1 MRRIPGRLVGMTLD
15 HNDRRAYTLTLQARE
30 QHIRRE
36 HATSNICTNH
46 ALIALAATVYMA
58 HMGAGGMR
66 AVAEVSVQRAHHLA
80 HLLASVDGLS
90 LANPSTPFLWEFVL
104 RTPNS
109 AAAFARSLR
118 ERGIVAGLPL
128 GYFDARAR
136 QRAAGL
142 LHRIDLAAGDRSIR
156 GGCGR
161 RGCVG
166 AHRCDGTR
174 MNETI
179 PVRSARRTMGGG
191 RAARLRAEHQ
201 LHERTRCHR
210 SRCSRDGTA
219 RPRFPSRSC
228 GSTPPTVPAV
238 PEAVLA
244 RHFGR
249 LARRNHNLHEGMYP
263 LGSCTMKYNPVVD
276 EQLAW
281 LDGFAQLH
289 PYQDEDDTQG
299 ALQLMWELDRMLASI
314 TGMARMSLQPA
325 AGAHGEWTGLRM
337 IQAYHANRGDTART
351 RVLIPDSAHGTNPAS
366 AAACGLEVVTVKSNH
381 DGTVDVEDFSSH
393 LDATVAA
400 VMLTN
405 PNTLGVFEKDI
416 VEIAKLAH
424 DAGAL
429 VYYDG
434 ANLNALVGMARPGD
448 MGFDVVHLNLH
459 KTFSTP
465 HGGGGPGAGPVGV
478 GERLIDF
485 LPTPTV
491 ERDGDR
497 FFLDYRRPK
506 SVGKVRSYYGNFGM
520 LVRAYAYIRAYG
532 DHLPWVARDAVLNA
546 RYLQS
551 QLNGLFAMAV
561 DTPCMHEFVATT
573 KGGRVEGLRAM
584 DVAKRLL
591 DYGVY
596 APTVYFPLTV
606 PEALMFEPT
615 ETEFEAEPRCAGR
628 HLRGDHRPRRRPTS
642 RSCRTRR
649 MRHPVSRVDEVRAA
663 RHPILRWTP

>member
-1 MRRIPGRLVGMTLD
+1 MIDSIP
-15 HNDRRAYTLTLQARE
+15 
-30 QHIRRE
+30 
-36 HATSNICTNH
+36 
-46 ALIALAATVYMA
+46 AA
-58 HMGAGGMR
+58 
-66 AVAEVSVQRAHHLA
+66 S
-80 HLLASVDGLS
+80 
-90 LANPSTPFLWEFVL
+90 
-104 RTPNS
+104 
-109 AAAFARSLR
+109 
-118 ERGIVAGLPL
+118 
-128 GYFDARAR
+128 
-136 QRAAGL
+136 
-142 LHRIDLAAGDRSIR
+142 
-156 GGCGR
+156 
-161 RGCVG
+161 
-166 AHRCDGTR
+166 
-174 MNETI
+174 
-179 PVRSARRTMGGG
+179 
-191 RAARLRAEHQ
+191 RAARWAVDEPLVLELSTDYTGGPAVTAAGVPGSTSATAIPQALLRA
-201 LHERTRCHR
+201 
-210 SRCSRDGTA
+210 
-219 RPRFPSRSC
+219 
-228 GSTPPTVPAV
+228 TPPEVPAV
-238 PEAVLA
+238 PEPVLA

-249 LARRNHNLHEGMYP
+249 LARRNHNLHEGAYP

-289 PYQDEDDTQG
+289 PYQDEDDAQG
-299 ALQLMWELDRMLASI
+299 ALQLMWELDRLLASI

-337 IQAYHANRGDTART
+337 IQAYHADRGDTSRT

-366 AAACGLEVVTVKSNH
+366 AASCGLDVVTVKSNH
-381 DGTVDVEDFSSH
+381 DGTVDVDDFSKH
-393 LDATVAA
+393 LDSSVAA

-416 VEIAKLAH
+416 VDIARLAH
-424 DAGAL
+424 EAGAL

-434 ANLNALVGMARPGD
+434 ANLNALVGVARPGD

-478 GERLIDF
+478 GERLVDF

-491 ERDGDR
+491 EREGDR
-497 FFLDYRRPK
+497 FLLDHKRPK
-506 SVGKVRSYYGNFGM
+506 SIGKVRSYYGNFGM

-551 QLNGLFAMAV
+551 KLAGHFAMAV
-561 DTPCMHEFVATT
+561 DTPCMHEFVASTH
-573 KGGRVEGLRAM
+573 GGPVEGLRAM

-615 ETEFEAEPRCAGR
+615 ETESKRSLDALAEVCVAIIEEAGR
-628 HLRGDHRPRRRPTS
+628 DLAFVQAAPHET
-642 RSCRTRR
+642 
-649 MRHPVSRVDEVRAA
+649 PVSRVDEVRAA
-663 RHPILRWTP
+663 RHPVLRWTP

>member
-1 MRRIPGRLVGMTLD
+1 M
-15 HNDRRAYTLTLQARE
+15 
-30 QHIRRE
+30 
-36 HATSNICTNH
+36 
-46 ALIALAATVYMA
+46 
-58 HMGAGGMR
+58 
-66 AVAEVSVQRAHHLA
+66 
-80 HLLASVDGLS
+80 
-90 LANPSTPFLWEFVL
+90 
-104 RTPNS
+104 
-109 AAAFARSLR
+109 
-118 ERGIVAGLPL
+118 
-128 GYFDARAR
+128 
-136 QRAAGL
+136 
-142 LHRIDLAAGDRSIR
+142 
-156 GGCGR
+156 
-161 RGCVG
+161 
-166 AHRCDGTR
+166 
-174 MNETI
+174 
-179 PVRSARRTMGGG
+179 
-191 RAARLRAEHQ
+191 
-201 LHERTRCHR
+201 
-210 SRCSRDGTA
+210 
-219 RPRFPSRSC
+219 
-228 GSTPPTVPAV
+228 PAV

-289 PYQDEDDTQG
+289 PYQDEEDTQG

-337 IQAYHANRGDTART
+337 IQAYHADRGDTART

-381 DGTVDVEDFSSH
+381 DGTVDVDDFSSH
-393 LDATVAA
+393 LDDTVAA

-416 VEIAKLAH
+416 VEIARLAH

-478 GERLIDF
+478 AERLIDF

-497 FFLDYRRPK
+497 FFLDDERPEERRQGALVLRQLRHAGARIRVHPRVRRP
-506 SVGKVRSYYGNFGM
+506 SAVGRARRGAQRALPAVAARPASSRWRSRR
-520 LVRAYAYIRAYG
+520 RACTSSSPR
-532 DHLPWVARDAVLNA
+532 
-546 RYLQS
+546 
-551 QLNGLFAMAV
+551 
-561 DTPCMHEFVATT
+561 T

-596 APTVYFPLTV
+596 APTVYFPLDGPRSV
-606 PEALMFEPT
+606 DVRADRDGV
-615 ETEFEAEPRCAGR
+615 EAEPRRAR
-628 HLRGDHRPRRRPTS
+628 RTSARRSSRRRSATS

-649 MRHPVSRVDEVRAA
+649 TRPR
-663 RHPILRWTP
+663 

>member
-1 MRRIPGRLVGMTLD
+1 MIDTIPGVTTEAGWAVDEALVFELSTDYTSGPAVTAAGVPMTMQE
-15 HNDRRAYTLTLQARE
+15 TE
-30 QHIRRE
+30 IPE
-36 HATSNICTNH
+36 S
-46 ALIALAATVYMA
+46 
-58 HMGAGGMR
+58 
-66 AVAEVSVQRAHHLA
+66 
-80 HLLASVDGLS
+80 LLR
-90 LANPSTPFLWEFVL
+90 STP
-104 RTPNS
+104 
-109 AAAFARSLR
+109 A
-118 ERGIVAGLPL
+118 
-128 GYFDARAR
+128 
-136 QRAAGL
+136 Q
-142 LHRIDLAAGDRSIR
+142 
-156 GGCGR
+156 
-161 RGCVG
+161 
-166 AHRCDGTR
+166 
-174 MNETI
+174 
-179 PVRSARRTMGGG
+179 
-191 RAARLRAEHQ
+191 
-201 LHERTRCHR
+201 
-210 SRCSRDGTA
+210 
-219 RPRFPSRSC
+219 
-228 GSTPPTVPAV
+228 VPHV
-238 PEAVLA
+238 PEPVLA

-281 LDGFAQLH
+281 LDGFANLH
-289 PYQDEDDTQG
+289 PYQDKEDTQG

-337 IQAYHANRGDTART
+337 IQAYHASRGDTART

-366 AAACGLEVVTVKSNH
+366 AAACGLDVVTVKSNH
-381 DGTVDVEDFSSH
+381 DGTVDVDDFMQH
-393 LDATVAA
+393 LDSTVAA

-416 VEIAKLAH
+416 VEIARLAH
-424 DAGAL
+424 EAGSL
-429 VYYDG
+429 LYYDG
-434 ANLNALVGMARPGD
+434 ANLNALVGVARPGD

-478 GERLIDF
+478 AKRLVEF

-497 FFLDYRRPK
+497 FFLDYERPK

-532 DHLPWVARDAVLNA
+532 DHLPWIARDAVLNA

-551 QLNGLFAMAV
+551 QLKGLFAMAV

-573 KGGRVEGLRAM
+573 HGGRVEGLRAM

-615 ETEFEAEPRCAGR
+615 ETESKQSLDGLAAICASIVEEAERDLSFVQAAP
-628 HLRGDHRPRRRPTS
+628 HET
-642 RSCRTRR
+642 
-649 MRHPVSRVDEVRAA
+649 PVSRVDEVRAA